1 MRAQSAF
8 IIWTAIV
15 LHSSVIKGQ
24 TMDSSPDVRSPLN
37 EVTPKDRMT
46 SESDILESRASTA
59 YQSVSSPSTNLSTD
73 EVRPTVPSPSQ
84 SSRDAVV
91 HNDTSPSSAI
101 SQTPELQDVTTLNM
115 DTASVPGSSASSPS
129 ISFLKSTVSDSVATT
144 APATS
149 ISPSEGP
156 QTVSSSA
163 SSVIQTTQTAP
174 PFTTTCPQASQIALT
189 SSSKVTG
196 PAPLEDQDESSEL
209 DVGDQESGKVPHR
222 PTSPLDPLLAA
233 LVTVFIICT
242 AMVSAVLFLRFRQR
256 SEHPE
261 FHRLQDLPMHDLLE
275 DTPLSRYTY

>member
-8 IIWTAIV
+8 IIWTAMI
-15 LHSSVIKGQ
+15 LHSTVIKGQ
-24 TMDSSPDVRSPLN
+24 TTDSFPEVRSPLN
-37 EVTPKDRMT
+37 EDTPKDHMT

-59 YQSVSSPSTNLSTD
+59 FQSISSPSTNFSTD
-73 EVRPTVPSPSQ
+73 EVPPTVPSPSQ

-91 HNDTSPSSAI
+91 HDDTSPSS
-101 SQTPELQDVTTLNM
+101 QTTELQDVTTLNT
-115 DTASVPGSSASSPS
+115 DTASVPDSSASSLS
-129 ISFLKSTVSDSVATT
+129 ISFLTSTVLYSVAST

-163 SSVIQTTQTAP
+163 SGAIQTTQTAP
-174 PFTTTCPQASQIALT
+174 TFTTTYPQASQIALT

-233 LVTVFIICT
+233 LVTIFIICT
-242 AMVSAVLFLRFRQR
+242 AMVSAVLFLRFRRR

-261 FHRLQDLPMHDLLE
+261 FHRLQDLPMDDLLE
-275 DTPLSRYTY
+275 DTPLSRCTY